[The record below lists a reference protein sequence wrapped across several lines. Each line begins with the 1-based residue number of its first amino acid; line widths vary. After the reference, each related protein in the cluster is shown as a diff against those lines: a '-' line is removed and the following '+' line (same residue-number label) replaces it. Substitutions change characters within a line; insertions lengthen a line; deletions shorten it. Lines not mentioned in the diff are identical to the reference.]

1 MKNASV
7 NPMSR
12 ANAPPRCSARPK
24 RTGSLAKPLPFGDG
38 MSVGSTA
45 PAVALLRP
53 RAWPLRSRPVFLPG
67 GTAAP
72 GASVADTDGEV
83 VGHRNIARRAP
94 SRTTGSCQTPNNLVG
109 VKAPFYRDH
118 WIDAV
123 SGVSAAASSAAA
135 ASSISRISSI
145 LPTFSPTPRTPPA
158 QVTTSGSMGLLD
170 ISSSA
175 SSSFPAKASA
185 SCASAASTYK
195 AAGEGFHKG
204 FWATGNDGAQVGTTV

>member
-12 ANAPPRCSARPK
+12 ANAAPRCSARPK

-45 PAVALLRP
+45 HAVALLRP

-72 GASVADTDGEV
+72 GTSVADTDGEV

-94 SRTTGSCQTPNNLVG
+94 SRTTGSCQTPNNLAG

-135 ASSISRISSI
+135 ASSISRISSCRR
-145 LPTFSPTPRTPPA
+145 SRRAEDTPRPGYD
-158 QVTTSGSMGLLD
+158 VGVDGLVGHLVECFFERPRQGKCFLCVGR
-170 ISSSA
+170 IYIQ
-175 SSSFPAKASA
+175 
-185 SCASAASTYK
+185 SCRR
-195 AAGEGFHKG
+195 G
-204 FWATGNDGAQVGTTV
+204 VP